1 MADTTITFGLD
12 ASRDGSAPEWGLTSE
27 EALLVEGLRA
37 FENSAYEALVDRY
50 SQPVYGLVY
59 RLVSDPADTPDV
71 VQDVFIKVFRSIKSF
86 RGQSSLKTWIYRIA
100 INEAHNQRR
109 WFGRKRSHEVGIEDE
124 QASGMSLHQTLEDT
138 GRSPFQVTLDRET
151 REQIEEALRSLRPVY
166 RTAVILRDIE
176 EFSYE
181 EIAEILQINIGTVKS
196 RILRGREALRSALE
210 EQLFPSAKVAL
221 SPQTAA

>member
-1 MADTTITFGLD
+1 
-12 ASRDGSAPEWGLTSE
+12 
-27 EALLVEGLRA
+27 
-37 FENSAYEALVDRY
+37 
-50 SQPVYGLVY
+50 
-59 RLVSDPADTPDV
+59 
-71 VQDVFIKVFRSIKSF
+71 
-86 RGQSSLKTWIYRIA
+86 
-100 INEAHNQRR
+100 
-109 WFGRKRSHEVGIEDE
+109 
-124 QASGMSLHQTLEDT
+124 
-138 GRSPFQVTLDRET
+138 VTLDRET

>member
-1 MADTTITFGLD
+1 LADTTITFGLD